1 MRYSEFKAEVE
12 KLGYIVKNKN
22 EAHIYVSDAD
32 GLTIARVG
40 KLHAV
45 EMATDFMRFT
55 TITRLEHKLLIYTH
69 CKNLAE
75 TPLAEREEEK
85 RYWLQRIEPP
95 ILGEQGP
102 RYLFYTPRY
111 LFYTRVGGYYD
122 IGTTKSEWRNVI
134 KTIFTE
140 SEIAQMDITGFEK
153 IRVME

>member
-1 MRYSEFKAEVE
+1 MKYSEFKAEVE
-12 KLGYIVKNKN
+12 KMGYIVKNKN

-32 GLTIARVG
+32 DLTIARVG

-45 EMATDFMRFT
+45 EMATDFMSFT
-55 TITRLEHKLLIYTH
+55 TITRFEHKLLIYTH

-95 ILGEQGP
+95 ILGEQD
-102 RYLFYTPRY
+102 PRY

-140 SEIAQMDITGFEK
+140 SEIAEMDITGFEK
-153 IRVME
+153 IEVTP